1 MILIKLVRFVI
12 RLVLLI
18 LLIIAGLF
26 LTGLIFPLISQSRR
40 ESIVK
45 AWSKLLILVLGVKVR
60 IDGAPIQDSAVML
73 VANHVSWIDIFILN
87 SCRTTAFVAKKEIKD
102 WPIVGRLVA
111 QAGTIFVDRS
121 SRTAMRGVNKEL
133 DVRYAKGMCTG
144 LFPEGTTSDGL
155 GVKSFFGGLLD
166 APLKAQVPIQP
177 VAILLY
183 FKGERSGYPSFI
195 GDETLVHNI
204 WVLLSNF
211 GVSVNV
217 RYLEP
222 LTQLGVASDLNR
234 VEAANLCY
242 ELIKAEVERDLVV
255 PSTEASV
262 DASTGSA
269 SVAE

>member
-1 MILIKLVRFVI
+1 MILIRVLRFLI
-12 RLVLLI
+12 RLVLFV
-18 LLIIAGLF
+18 LLLMIGLF
-26 LTGLIFPLISQSRR
+26 FTGLVFPLLKQSQR
-40 ESIVK
+40 EAIIK

-60 IDGAPIQDSAVML
+60 IEGAPLQQTAVML

-87 SCRTTAFVAKKEIKD
+87 SCRTTAFVAKQEIKQ

-121 SRTAMRGVNKEL
+121 SRSAMREVNQQL
-133 DVRYAKGMCTG
+133 ASRYAQGMCTG

-155 GVKSFFGGLLD
+155 SVKSFFGGLLD
-166 APLKAQVPIQP
+166 APLKAQVPLQP

-211 GVSVNV
+211 GISVTV
-217 RYLEP
+217 RYLQP
-222 LTQLGVASDLNR
+222 LSGAGMNR
-234 VEAANLCY
+234 VEAAQRCY
-242 ELIKAEVERDLVV
+242 ELIKTEVERDVV
-255 PSTEASV
+255 GA
-262 DASTGSA
+262 A
-269 SVAE
+269 SVATATGADSKH

>member
-1 MILIKLVRFVI
+1 MILIRSLRFVI

-18 LLIIAGLF
+18 FLIIVGLF
-26 LTGLIFPLISQSRR
+26 LTGLVFPLISQSRR
-40 ESIVK
+40 EAIVK
-45 AWSKLLILVLGVKVR
+45 AWSQLLIKVLGVKVR
-60 IDGAPIQDSAVML
+60 IEGAPIQDGAVML

-121 SRTAMRGVNKEL
+121 SRAAMRGVNKEL
-133 DVRYAKGMCTG
+133 DERYAKGMCTG

-155 GVKSFFGGLLD
+155 SVKSFFGGLLE

-195 GDETLVHNI
+195 DDETLVHNI
-204 WVLLSNF
+204 WVLLSNS
-211 GVSVNV
+211 GIAVTMK
-217 RYLEP
+217 YLEP
-222 LTQLGVASDLNR
+222 LTQLGVASELNR
-234 VEAANLCY
+234 VEAANLSY
-242 ELIKAEVERDLVV
+242 ELIKAEVERDVV
-255 PSTEASV
+255 AS
-262 DASTGSA
+262 SI
-269 SVAE
+269 

>member
-1 MILIKLVRFVI
+1 MILIRVLRFLI
-12 RLVLLI
+12 RLVLLVL
-18 LLIIAGLF
+18 LLIIGLF
-26 LTGLIFPLISQSRR
+26 FTGFIFPLLKQSQR
-40 ESIVK
+40 ESIIK

-60 IDGAPIQDSAVML
+60 VEGSPIQQGAVML

-102 WPIVGRLVA
+102 WPVVGRLVA

-121 SRTAMRGVNKEL
+121 SRSAMRGVNQEL
-133 DVRYAKGMCTG
+133 DIRYAKGMCTG

-155 GVKSFFGGLLD
+155 SVKSFFGGLLE

-211 GVSVNV
+211 GISVTV
-217 RYLEP
+217 RYLQP
-222 LTQLGVASDLNR
+222 LSGEGINR
-234 VEAANLCY
+234 VEAAQHCY
-242 ELIKAEVERDLVV
+242 EQIKAEVERDVV
-255 PSTEASV
+255 IVSDVVMDSATSAG
-262 DASTGSA
+262 DADSQNL
-269 SVAE
+269 